1 MEAPPKRVLTPAE
14 PKKILSS
21 EGGSYY
27 AWASS
32 DLCMLAEAKVG
43 AAKLLLNYRGL
54 ALPKYSDS
62 SKVCYVLQGSGV
74 AGILVPEAESER
86 VVKIRKGDAIAVPM
100 GVISWWFNDNPSE
113 VLEIL
118 FLGDTSKAHRSG
130 EFTDFY
136 LMGGSNGLF
145 HGFSKE
151 FVSRA
156 WDLEEDKVEHLL
168 KSQSGTGIVKLK
180 EGKSLPTPESQ
191 EEEKDGDKPRLVFN
205 CEEAELDVDVKNGG
219 RVVVLTSDYLPM
231 LEQIGLGADLVKLD
245 PAAMCSPG
253 FSSDSAFQVTYIA
266 RGHGRVQVVGIDGV
280 RVLEVEVKAGFL
292 FIVPRFFVVSKIA
305 GNEGLEWFS
314 IITTPKPIF
323 CHLAGKTSVWKA
335 LSKEILTASFDV
347 DEEME
352 QHFRSKRT
360 QDAIFFPPPSN

>member
-1 MEAPPKRVLTPAE
+1 MEAAPKRVLTPAE

-54 ALPKYSDS
+54 SLPKYSDS

-100 GVISWWFNDNPSE
+100 GVISWWFNDNSSE

-156 WDLEEDKVEHLL
+156 WDLKEDKVEHLL
-168 KSQSGTGIVKLK
+168 QSQSGTGIVKLK
-180 EGKSLPTPESQ
+180 EGKRLPTPESQ
-191 EEEKDGDKPRLVFN
+191 EEKDGDKLKLVFN
-205 CEEAELDVDVKNGG
+205 CEEAKLDVDVKNGG
-219 RVVVLTSDYLPM
+219 RVVVVTSDYLPM

-266 RGHGRVQVVGIDGV
+266 RGHGRVQVVGIDGE

-305 GNEGLEWFS
+305 GNDGLEWFS
-314 IITTPKPIF
+314 IITTPMPIF

-347 DEEME
+347 DEEIE
-352 QHFRSKRT
+352 EHFRSKRM
-360 QDAIFFPPPSN
+360 QDAIFFPRPAN

>member
-1 MEAPPKRVLTPAE
+1 MEAPPQRVLTPAE
-14 PKKILSS
+14 PKEILGS

-27 AWASS
+27 AWASA

-43 AAKLLLNYRGL
+43 AAKLLLIYRGL

-62 SKVCYVLQGSGV
+62 SKVGYVLQGSGV
-74 AGILVPEAESER
+74 AGILIPEAESER

-100 GVISWWFNDNPSE
+100 GVISWWFNDNPLE

-136 LMGGSNGLF
+136 LMGASNGLF

-156 WDLEEDKVEHLL
+156 WDLDEDKVEHLL

-180 EGKSLPTPESQ
+180 EGKSVPTPESQ
-191 EEEKDGDKPRLVFN
+191 EEENDGEKVRLVFN
-205 CEEAELDVDVKNGG
+205 CEEAELDVNVKNGG
-219 RVVVLTSDYLPM
+219 RVVVLTSDYLPL

-266 RGHGRVQVVGIDGV
+266 RGHGRAEVVGIDGAK
-280 RVLEVEVKAGFL
+280 VLEVEVKAGFL
-292 FIVPRFFVVSKIA
+292 FIVPRFFIVSKIA

-323 CHLAGKTSVWKA
+323 CQLGGKTSAWKA
-335 LSKEILTASFDV
+335 LSKEILSASFDV

-360 QDAIFFPPPSN
+360 QDAIFFPPSTL